1 MNISLVANFINT
13 FLNTC
18 VRDIPNSVRWI
29 IVSLAIGGMFLFFGL
44 FINKS
49 KTHEKHPIKIGYLIL
64 SIICL
69 GVLLLYTT
77 FRG

>member
-1 MNISLVANFINT
+1 MNISLVGNFINT

-18 VRDIPNSVRWI
+18 VRDIPDTVRWL
-29 IVSLAIGGMFLFFGL
+29 IVGLAIAGMFLFFAL
-44 FINKS
+44 SINKS

-69 GVLLLYTT
+69 GILLLYTS